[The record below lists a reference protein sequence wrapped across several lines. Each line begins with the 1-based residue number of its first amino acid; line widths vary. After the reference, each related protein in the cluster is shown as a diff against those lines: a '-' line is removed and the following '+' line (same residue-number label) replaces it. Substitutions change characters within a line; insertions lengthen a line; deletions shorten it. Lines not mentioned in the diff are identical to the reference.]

1 MNGKYIDICV
11 CVYIYTCYSKPAQ
24 RLRFRWHPMV
34 PASRQTSEKSL
45 AAWLNLRRSWR
56 NLESIGFVGTYIML
70 LYCGFGS
77 SSSAGSSSGEDLVVE
92 GFAPLGA
99 EGVGVEG
106 LRGLGV
112 TGGAVGDGLVS
123 PPFKASNLCLAA

>member
-1 MNGKYIDICV
+1 
-11 CVYIYTCYSKPAQ
+11 
-24 RLRFRWHPMV
+24 
-34 PASRQTSEKSL
+34 
-45 AAWLNLRRSWR
+45 
-56 NLESIGFVGTYIML
+56 ML

-123 PPFKASNLCLAA
+123 PPFKASNLCFAAFPQSSHRDLTPSDYSLLKKTKHCKALPKLSE